1 MNISSNDRELLIKN
15 YYEYKM
21 VDIKSKAIFELVNK
35 CIDNMSVEEAKEILK
50 VSKKYPE
57 NSDIDENKLTDVIK
71 VIIRYIGR
79 FYMVFH
85 DFQYSYEGSVGV
97 YEYYNKRISYYGA
110 IIEELNSDAFTYNK
124 LRVML
129 AFEKIFSDY
138 QELSDCH
145 GLAMINSYIRDNIYS
160 IVNNKLQAI
169 VNNDINKRDYY
180 LHCDDKKKKRSRG

>member
-1 MNISSNDRELLIKN
+1 MNISGNDKELLIKN
-15 YYEYKM
+15 YYGFKM
-21 VDIKSKAIFELVNK
+21 VDIKSKAMFELVNK
-35 CIDNMSVEEAKEILK
+35 CIDNMSVEEANEILK

-85 DFQYSYEGSVGV
+85 DFQYSYEGSCGM
-97 YEYYNKRISYYGA
+97 YEYYNKRISCYGA

-129 AFEKIFSDY
+129 ASEKIFSDY

-160 IVNNKLQAI
+160 IVSSKLRAI

>member
-1 MNISSNDRELLIKN
+1 
-15 YYEYKM
+15 M

-35 CIDNMSVEEAKEILK
+35 CIDNMSVEEAKEILR

-85 DFQYSYEGSVGV
+85 DFQYSYEVSVGV
-97 YEYYNKRISYYGA
+97 YEYYNKRISYYGT

-129 AFEKIFSDY
+129 ASEKIFSDY
-138 QELSDCH
+138 QELSDCQ

-160 IVNNKLQAI
+160 IVSSKLRAI
-169 VNNDINKRDYY
+169 VNSDIIKRDYY

>member
-57 NSDIDENKLTDVIK
+57 NSDIDESKLTDVIK

-97 YEYYNKRISYYGA
+97 YEYYNKRISYYGT

-129 AFEKIFSDY
+129 ASEKIFSDY
-138 QELSDCH
+138 QELSDCQ

-169 VNNDINKRDYY
+169 VNDNINKRDYY
-180 LHCDDKKKKRSRG
+180 LRCDNKKKKRSRG

>member
-15 YYEYKM
+15 YYGYKM
-21 VDIKSKAIFELVNK
+21 GDIKSKAIFKLVNK
-35 CIDNMSVEEAKEILK
+35 CIDNMSVDEAKEILR

-97 YEYYNKRISYYGA
+97 YEYYNKRISCYGA

-129 AFEKIFSDY
+129 ASEKIFSDY

-160 IVNNKLQAI
+160 IVSSKLRAI
-169 VNNDINKRDYY
+169 VNSDIIKRDYY
-180 LHCDDKKKKRSRG
+180 LRCDNKKKKRSRG